1 MISPA
6 AAWRS
11 PQEIEHGASM
21 SNDTDRRRRVVVTGI
36 GAVTPIGLCAEEF
49 WENSLKGMSGAT
61 GITSFDVTQYDTKIA
76 CEVKGFDP
84 LKYMD
89 KKSTN
94 RMDLFTQYAMACAE
108 MAIKDAVLNLEKEDR
123 ERIGVVFGSGIGGM
137 WTWHRQMQ
145 TMYETGGPQRISPFF
160 VPMMIADIA
169 AGHISMRY
177 GAKGPNYAT
186 TSACATASHAIA
198 DARILIE
205 RGDADIMFTG
215 GSEAAI
221 TPMGVGGFNAMKAL
235 STRNDEPH
243 KASRPFDARRDGF
256 VMGEG
261 GGMLILEELSHA
273 RRRGAR
279 IYAELVGIGLTA
291 DAYHITAPAPGGEGA
306 IRSMRLCLKD
316 AGLSPEQ
323 VDYINAHGTSTPFND
338 KSETQAIKSVF
349 GDHAYK
355 LLVSSTKSMT
365 GHLLGAAGAV
375 EAIITVLT
383 IERGIIPPT
392 INYEFPD
399 PDCDLNYVPN
409 ASVKKTVNV
418 AISNTFGFG
427 GHNASLLFKK
437 FQEN

>member
-1 MISPA
+1 M
-6 AAWRS
+6 
-11 PQEIEHGASM
+11 
-21 SNDTDRRRRVVVTGI
+21 VVTGA
-36 GAVTPIGLCAEEF
+36 GAVTPIGLGMEEF
-49 WENSLKGMSGAT
+49 WKNSLAGVSGAGT
-61 GITSFDVTQYDTKIA
+61 ITSFDASNYDTKIA

-84 LKYMD
+84 LNFLD
-89 KKSTN
+89 KKSAN
-94 RMDLFTQYAMACAE
+94 RMDLFSQYAIACAE
-108 MAIKDAVLNLEKEDR
+108 MAVKDSHLDLEKENK
-123 ERIGVVFGSGIGGM
+123 ELIGVIFGSGIGGM

-145 TMYETGGPQRISPFF
+145 TMYETGGPHRISPFF

-169 AGHISMRY
+169 AGYISMRFQV
-177 GAKGPNYAT
+177 KGPNYAT
-186 TSACATASHAIA
+186 TSACATSSHAVA
-198 DARILIE
+198 DAYILIQ
-205 RGDADIMFTG
+205 RGDADIIFTG

-221 TPMGVGGFNAMKAL
+221 CPMGVGGFNAMKAL
-235 STRNDEPH
+235 STRNDAPS
-243 KASRPFDARRDGF
+243 KASRPFDAQRDGF

-261 GGMLILEELSHA
+261 GGMLILEELEHA

-279 IYAELVGIGLTA
+279 IYGEIAGIGLTA

-306 IRSMRLCLKD
+306 IRSMRICLKD
-316 AGLSPEQ
+316 AGLPPAA

-338 KSETQAIKSVF
+338 KSESQAIKSVF

-375 EAIITVLT
+375 EAIVALLATYHDIV
-383 IERGIIPPT
+383 PPT

-399 PDCDLNYVPN
+399 PECDLNYVPN
-409 ASVKKTVNV
+409 KAVKKSINV

-437 FQEN
+437 YREN